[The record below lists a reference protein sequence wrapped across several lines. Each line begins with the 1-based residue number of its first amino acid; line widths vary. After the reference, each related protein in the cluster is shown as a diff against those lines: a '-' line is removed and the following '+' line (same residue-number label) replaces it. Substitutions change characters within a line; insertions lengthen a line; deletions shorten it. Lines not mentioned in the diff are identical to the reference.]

1 MEVEPANHEQL
12 QTRIENVVSQ
22 KSHLYF
28 LSSLPSITPCP
39 PGRQWQRAMRLLMD
53 AEVAN
58 VIGYNS
64 EAWRIGEKPLA
75 TALSS

>member
-1 MEVEPANHEQL
+1 
-12 QTRIENVVSQ
+12 
-22 KSHLYF
+22 
-28 LSSLPSITPCP
+28 
-39 PGRQWQRAMRLLMD
+39 MRLLMD